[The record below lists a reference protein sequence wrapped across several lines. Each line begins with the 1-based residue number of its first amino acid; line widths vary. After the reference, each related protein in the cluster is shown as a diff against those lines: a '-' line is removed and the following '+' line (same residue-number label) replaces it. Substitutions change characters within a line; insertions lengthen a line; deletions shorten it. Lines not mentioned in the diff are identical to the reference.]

1 MKTRSYFIFLLTIV
15 GFAITQCQHD
25 DENIVPVKGPDPVV
39 HGTEVVACPDC
50 TPLESNGASSDFNSG
65 NVPVGQWYFDK
76 THSNVMWESPYKVLG
91 SLLTGRFNYFVLED
105 LNFNEGNPTAIS
117 FEGYV
122 RLNTVNT
129 GEPGRDAGCLLGTYG
144 TEAAK
149 TDEPE
154 NLASIK
160 SVANSGRYSTVD
172 ASFLVDAD
180 FTFNGITKQVTV
192 KLEYFPESDQGSYKM
207 AGVNA
212 EFEFLALSDFGISS
226 SNIDDKV
233 VIKINLL
240 LRNKNA

>member
-1 MKTRSYFIFLLTIV
+1 MKKRSYFILLLTIV

-39 HGTEVVACPDC
+39 HGTEVVSCPDC
-50 TPLESNGASSDFNSG
+50 TPLQSNGASADFNSG

-76 THSNVMWESPYKVLG
+76 SHSNVMWETPYKIFG
-91 SLLTGRFNYFVLED
+91 SLLTGRFNYFVLKD
-105 LNFNEGNPTAIS
+105 LNFNEGTPSAIS

-144 TEAAK
+144 TEVAK
-149 TDEPE
+149 VDEPE
-154 NLASIK
+154 NLATLK
-160 SVANSGRYSTVD
+160 SVTGSGRYSTVD

-180 FTFNGITKQVTV
+180 FTFNGVTKQVTV
-192 KLEYFPESDQGSYKM
+192 KLNYLPESDQGSYKM
-207 AGVNA
+207 VGVTA
-212 EFEFLALSDFGISS
+212 EYEFLALSDFGVSS
-226 SNIDDKV
+226 TNIDDKV
-233 VIKINLL
+233 VVKINLL